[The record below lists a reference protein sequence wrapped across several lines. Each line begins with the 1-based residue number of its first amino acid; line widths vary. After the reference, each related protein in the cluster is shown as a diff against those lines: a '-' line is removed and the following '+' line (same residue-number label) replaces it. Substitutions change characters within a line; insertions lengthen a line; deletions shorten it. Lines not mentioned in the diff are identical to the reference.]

1 MKAKVKT
8 WIENVENGNFKSYSE
23 RVLNEIKKNTPEMN
37 GTYIDFIKKGISTYQ
52 LRDKL
57 NISHQTLTSRLSEL
71 NDEGLIK
78 VVGQIVID
86 EINYSIC
93 AYVRDLNEQTL
104 ISTSRRLEK
113 YMQWLKKA
121 DSFMDLMGFKTAK
134 MIQYEQINY
143 NCH

>member
-86 EINYSIC
+86 EINYSIY

>member
-23 RVLNEIKKNTPEMN
+23 RVLNEIKKNKPEMN

-86 EINYSIC
+86 EINYSIY